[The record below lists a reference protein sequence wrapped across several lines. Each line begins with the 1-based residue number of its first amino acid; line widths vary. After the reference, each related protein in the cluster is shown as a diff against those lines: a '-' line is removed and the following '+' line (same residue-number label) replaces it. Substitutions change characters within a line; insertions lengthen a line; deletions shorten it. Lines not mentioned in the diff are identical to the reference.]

1 MIKTLEK
8 LLKNPPYDDSWI
20 GEEIQAYNKYY
31 LCVDKKKSIYFC
43 IVPSKIEEAIS
54 IANSTRGVFTVFR
67 FGFNKTITING
78 KAVSK
83 EITFIQL
90 INPIQSP
97 RFTERFTEDCLDIV
111 EKFGDDPVYEDL
123 INHLDVLRQI
133 HMSLAKKRDISEL
146 GLWGELF
153 LISNSIN
160 KKDAIQSWH
169 MSASEIY
176 DFNNGKNI
184 AEVKTTIK
192 PERKHKISQDQ
203 INDIKSKKSSLIS
216 IMTAPIEA
224 TIGTSVNQL
233 VDDIMQFLSQ
243 DEKSFFTEK
252 LEELAG
258 LEYLNYNKSF
268 DRRLAEET
276 LRSFDHDVLERIE
289 PSNIPASILQI
300 EFTLNLEN
308 IKAKSAAD
316 FNTLEKNLLN

>member
-8 LLKNPPYDDSWI
+8 LLKNPPDDDSWI

-43 IVPSKIEEAIS
+43 IVPSKTEEAIS

-90 INPIQSP
+90 INPIQNP
-97 RFTERFTEDCLDIV
+97 RFTERFIEDCLDIV

-133 HMSLAKKRDISEL
+133 HMRLAKKRDISEL

-160 KKDAIQSWH
+160 KKEAIESWH
-169 MSASEIY
+169 MNASDIY

-216 IMTAPIEA
+216 IMTAPIESS
-224 TIGTSVNQL
+224 IGNSVNQL

-243 DEKSFFTEK
+243 EEKFFFTEK

-268 DRRLAEET
+268 DRRLAEEN
-276 LRSFDHDVLERIE
+276 LKSYNHDVLEGIE
-289 PSNIPASILQI
+289 PSDIPASVSQI

-308 IKAKSAAD
+308 IKAKSASD
-316 FNTLEKNLLN
+316 FNSLEKNLLN

>member
-8 LLKNPPYDDSWI
+8 LLKNPPTDDSWI

-43 IVPSKIEEAIS
+43 IVPSKIDEAIS
-54 IANSTRGVFTVFR
+54 IANSTRGAFTVFR
-67 FGFNKTITING
+67 FGFKKTITIKG
-78 KAVSK
+78 KAVNK
-83 EITFIQL
+83 ETTFIQL

-97 RFTERFTEDCLDIV
+97 RFTERFTEDCLDII

-133 HMSLAKKRDISEL
+133 HMKLVKKRDISEL

-153 LISNSIN
+153 LISNSVD
-160 KKDAIQSWH
+160 KKEAIESWH

-184 AEVKTTIK
+184 TEVKTTIK

-203 INDIKSKKSSLIS
+203 INDIKAKKSSLIS
-216 IMTAPIEA
+216 IMTAPIDSS
-224 TIGTSVNQL
+224 IGVSVNHL
-233 VDDIMQFLSQ
+233 IEEIKEPLKEN
-243 DEKSFFTEK
+243 EKSSFIDK
-252 LEELAG
+252 LEVLAG
-258 LEYLNYNKSF
+258 IEYLNYKKSF

-276 LRSFDHDVLERIE
+276 LRSFDYDVLQRIE
-289 PSNIPASILQI
+289 PANIPASILKI
-300 EFTLNLEN
+300 EFTINLEN
-308 IKAKSAAD
+308 IKAKPAAD